1 MQNDQILEQL
11 VCGKSESKNRY
22 LTFFIN
28 RQLYGI
34 SASRVLQIVRM
45 QNITKLPGS
54 PVFVKGLISLRGK
67 IYPVLDLQ
75 MCMENKNMEY
85 GDRAC
90 IIIMKIEDE
99 SIGFIVDKLD
109 EVMDISEEQILSTP
123 WKSQETETD
132 YLTGI
137 GQLENVRED
146 GEKLVMLINFKKLI
160 KENGYRL

>member
-1 MQNDQILEQL
+1 MQNDQIIEQL

-22 LTFFIN
+22 LTFFIGG
-28 RQLYGI
+28 QLFGI

-45 QNITKLPGS
+45 QNVTKLPGS
-54 PVFVKGLISLRGK
+54 PGFVKGLISLRGK

-75 MCMENKNMEY
+75 MCMENKSMEY

-90 IIIMKIEDE
+90 IIIMKMEEE

-109 EVMDISEEQILSTP
+109 EVMDISEGKILPSP
-123 WKSQETETD
+123 WKSQETDID
-132 YLTGI
+132 YVTGI
-137 GQLENVRED
+137 GQLENDRED

-160 KENGYRL
+160 RNGYRL